1 MPTRLLLSAGKRER
15 SALSARR
22 RRKERSRSSSA
33 ARARARYTS
42 RGSRT
47 RLRGP
52 PRGCSSG
59 LRGTG
64 PNGLSSAASQDI
76 SPPEPRRGRER
87 NIQTPQEGIPM
98 TWALI
103 GASRACG
110 VTRAFHIAGSA
121 RLSAPVTV
129 NPAESDVGPVSAHH
143 HGCGMDG
150 DTSTAPVRPPHRRPE
165 HGGRQPRACMGGA
178 GALGA

>member
-1 MPTRLLLSAGKRER
+1 MPTRLLLSARKRER

-76 SPPEPRRGRER
+76 SPPEPRRGRAHST
-87 NIQTPQEGIPM
+87 QTPREDIPM

-103 GASRACG
+103 GTSRACA
-110 VTRAFHIAGSA
+110 VTRASLPCIFFPSYPT
-121 RLSAPVTV
+121 RPTCLTRPSRTV
-129 NPAESDVGPVSAHH
+129 RGFVVR
-143 HGCGMDG
+143 
-150 DTSTAPVRPPHRRPE
+150 STARGMRDRFSPHARE
-165 HGGRQPRACMGGA
+165 F
-178 GALGA
+178 